1 MLSSRLSASSLPPRG
16 RQPSMLYLF
25 VFAGLATSPSLQRA
39 WPLGIFK
46 CHVMRKPQPP
56 ASLASGHFSHDVA
69 YKSQPPASLASGHFF
84 CTMLGVALWYV
95 VLGLAAGVGKPT
107 CCDRVCQRSVVSHM
121 CVTFH
126 HHFHTFRHS
135 GYASVTQASLAKCRW
150 FQIVDK
156 G

>member
-1 MLSSRLSASSLPPRG
+1 MEGHAATMLSSRLSASSLPPRG

-84 CTMLGVALWYV
+84 CTMLGVAL
-95 VLGLAAGVGKPT
+95 
-107 CCDRVCQRSVVSHM
+107 CRSVYS
-121 CVTFH
+121 F
-126 HHFHTFRHS
+126 
-135 GYASVTQASLAKCRW
+135 KECRRK
-150 FQIVDK
+150 QSCLKKRVPACIADTKV
-156 G
+156 GCRAVPYST